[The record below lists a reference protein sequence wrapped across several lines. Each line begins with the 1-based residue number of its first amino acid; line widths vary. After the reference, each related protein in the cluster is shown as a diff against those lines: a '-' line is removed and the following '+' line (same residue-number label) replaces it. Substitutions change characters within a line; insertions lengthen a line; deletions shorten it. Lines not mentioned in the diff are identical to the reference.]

1 MIRMIKKKSWQQRI
15 SFCILI
21 FSLFIPL
28 TAHAATLFEAAGDG
42 DIKTVIDLLD
52 KGADVNEQN
61 DGMTALMVAAIRRL
75 EMTRFLLDKGA
86 DIGRKNNDG
95 ETVLMMSVVFNDNTE
110 IVELLLDRGA
120 QINEQANNGMIALGW
135 AAIWGSSEVARFLI
149 DKGADIDTAMVGLEK
164 YNSGDNSFATSKA
177 TEGLEMLK
185 RMKR

>member
-1 MIRMIKKKSWQQRI
+1 MSQITTRVQKKTKKGEMIRMIKKKSWQERI
-15 SFCILI
+15 YFSILILI

-28 TAHAATLFEAAGDG
+28 TGYAATLIEAAGDG

-61 DGMTALMVAAIRRL
+61 DGMTALMAAAIRRL

-120 QINEQANNGMIALGW
+120 QIN
-135 AAIWGSSEVARFLI
+135 
-149 DKGADIDTAMVGLEK
+149 
-164 YNSGDNSFATSKA
+164 
-177 TEGLEMLK
+177 
-185 RMKR
+185 